1 MTSFPNISWTCTGD
15 QRGWVRTKLC
25 DIQTLVES
33 MTSILP
39 RTRRWNVDEYY
50 RMSELGVLHPE
61 ERTELIEGEITI
73 TAAKNPPHAAVGKFA
88 ADYLRNL
95 LAGIADIRTQDPV
108 YLSNSSEPEPD
119 IAVVRINT
127 RNYIDH
133 HPISS
138 EIFLV
143 IEVADA
149 TLEYDLKR
157 KAEIY
162 AMASIIEYWVID
174 VNEQQIHVFQE
185 PGEKIYQ
192 QKRILTVDDK
202 VALLAFPEINVSI
215 KNFFLNSFSCCRC
228 T

>member
-1 MTSFPNISWTCTGD
+1 
-15 QRGWVRTKLC
+15 
-25 DIQTLVES
+25 

-50 RMSELGVLHPE
+50 RMSELSVLHPE
-61 ERTELIEGEITI
+61 ERTELIEGEII
-73 TAAKNPPHAAVGKFA
+73 IMAAKKPPHAAVGKFA

-108 YLSNSSEPEPD
+108 HLSNSSEPEPD

-149 TLEYDLKR
+149 TLQYDLKR

-185 PGEKIYQ
+185 PKEKTYQ
-192 QKRILTVDDK
+192 QKRILAVVDK
-202 VALLAFPEINVSI
+202 VALLAFPEINISI
-215 KNFFLNSFSCCRC
+215 RNFFP
-228 T
+228 